1 MDKLKQDYEKR
12 AEYFY
17 GKYTP
22 YVYSRLN
29 LYIIWCWLI
38 IRYCTFIYTNCIFV
52 NNNNQMT
59 MQINKLL
66 SHLILIFI
74 GYIIAQSQFLTAH
87 STLHAI
93 FNACTFRNNVNE
105 MWPVPYLG
113 YLHHYQNPKILPTCW
128 LYHRFLYTLAFGS
141 LLSHT
146 IGFTIA
152 FFIIGGYNS
161 VEFEYCLIHI
171 MFWWKCQALGH
182 EWYHINTETERKKH
196 FNKLEYCF
204 LFFLENII
212 GVLNTHHHRKHHQH
226 EKGSI
231 DIDHLEDFHVPF
243 PISYIYQQIWYISGK
258 ILNPNQMEM
267 FCNILHIGWLS
278 ISNSVLLL
286 SIRYFTVVV

>member
-38 IRYCTFIYTNCIFV
+38 LDIVHFIYTNCIFV

-93 FNACTFRNNVNE
+93 FNACTFRNNVNDVAGTLS
-105 MWPVPYLG
+105 WISSSLSK
-113 YLHHYQNPKILPTCW
+113 PKILPTCW
-128 LYHRFLYTLAFGS
+128 LYHRFF
-141 LLSHT
+141 
-146 IGFTIA
+146 
-152 FFIIGGYNS
+152 
-161 VEFEYCLIHI
+161 
-171 MFWWKCQALGH
+171 
-182 EWYHINTETERKKH
+182 
-196 FNKLEYCF
+196 
-204 LFFLENII
+204 
-212 GVLNTHHHRKHHQH
+212 
-226 EKGSI
+226 
-231 DIDHLEDFHVPF
+231 
-243 PISYIYQQIWYISGK
+243 YI
-258 ILNPNQMEM
+258 L
-267 FCNILHIGWLS
+267 
-278 ISNSVLLL
+278 
-286 SIRYFTVVV
+286 